1 MRMAKSGFIK
11 GADVPKKVKKNNK
24 KFKKKAKKIK
34 VTLDRKRMR
43 VYITIHRRDT
53 AVPESSGSGL

>member
-1 MRMAKSGFIK
+1 MCPK
-11 GADVPKKVKKNNK
+11 KKVKKNNK
-24 KFKKKAKKIK
+24 KFKKVQKKIK
-34 VTLDRKRMR
+34 VTLDRKGMR